1 MDIGWAVELGRKA
14 LLVGIFTAAPLL
26 LAALLTGLLVGIF
39 QTATQLHEQ
48 ALSFIPRILVMA
60 LALAIF
66 LPFMLKLLTNFTQR
80 MIAEAPM
87 LIR

>member
-1 MDIGWAVELGRKA
+1 MEIGWAVELGRKA
-14 LLVGIFTAAPLL
+14 LLVGIFAAAPLL
-26 LAALLTGLLVGIF
+26 AAGLLAGLLAGIF
-39 QTATQLHEQ
+39 QAATQLHEQ

-66 LPFMLKLLTNFTQR
+66 LPFMLKLLTQFTQR